1 MGTQLEWCR
10 LIEVRCCCQPV
21 KQYGW
26 LHVHESLVV
35 KGRRVTFAGAND
47 LRVTLEVRE
56 LQEDRA
62 ELVRLE
68 GDPVDVTVVRCSRL
82 ALSSEH
88 VPLET
93 IAQLDGFVPWRPA
106 FTCLRCHAVS
116 FNVHDI
122 AQRYCGRCHRF
133 LEDDAGLET

>member
-1 MGTQLEWCR
+1 MGTRLEWWR

-26 LHVHESLVV
+26 LRVRESLVV

-62 ELVRLE
+62 EFVRLE
-68 GDPVDVTVVRCSRL
+68 GDTVDVKVVRWSRL

-88 VPLET
+88 VPLKT
-93 IAQLDGFVPWRPA
+93 IAQLQGFVPWRPA
-106 FTCLRCHAVS
+106 FTCPRCHAVS

-122 AQRYCGRCHRF
+122 AQRYCGQCHTF
-133 LEDDAGLET
+133 GDDAV